1 MVACS
6 FFWVFSK
13 LSGLFRRPLRLC
25 GSALGGLGRAQPRPW
40 PPLKFWGR
48 SFLVWWWSGSG
59 FGFSRPRRPGCA
71 RSGLPSPVCHSAPR
85 LRPPLP
91 LPSSLPLGGGRVGR
105 LPARLQP
112 ANTSPTSLSPPCPPL
127 PLQTLRHPSKPPP
140 TPPTPSHSP
149 RGLRAR
155 GRNSLR
161 SGSARAIATRSTMQ
175 TPRVGRRPRSSAT

>member
-1 MVACS
+1 MACS
-6 FFWVFSK
+6 FYWVFSK

-25 GSALGGLGRAQPRPW
+25 GSALGCLGRAQPRPR

-71 RSGLPSPVCHSAPR
+71 RSGLPSSVCYSAHR

-112 ANTSPTSLSPPCPPL
+112 ADTSTASLSPPCPPMPL
-127 PLQTLRHPSKPPP
+127 PPLR
-140 TPPTPSHSP
+140 
-149 RGLRAR
+149 RG
-155 GRNSLR
+155 
-161 SGSARAIATRSTMQ
+161 ARATVTACPTL
-175 TPRVGRRPRSSAT
+175 